1 MKLKKILLL
10 LPFLLVGCKEN
21 TSISTSISTSI
32 PTSISTSISKSTSE
46 DVQETILLEKHFS
59 KANDD
64 NFENFFGLG
73 WSTAN
78 SKFGTN
84 SVILLE
90 DANHKYGSGYV
101 RTPEFGKTN
110 DINISLTI
118 QVTGFNNSTNI
129 NKFVDQSFKF
139 GISLL
144 DKDNTVI
151 NDTDLIFEHK
161 ITQSDCNNKY
171 FSSLNNYT
179 TNPSEAKTLD
189 FTYSSDTPIS
199 KISVNYLS
207 KPHYIEN
214 SKDNGINL
222 EIFSLIV
229 KK

>member
-1 MKLKKILLL
+1 MFTVVIGFAKINALERRKTMKFKKILLL

-21 TSISTSISTSI
+21 TSTSTS
-32 PTSISTSISKSTSE
+32 
-46 DVQETILLEKHFS
+46 VQETILLEKHFS

-90 DANHKYGSGYV
+90 DASHKYGAGYV
-101 RTPEFGKTN
+101 RTPEFEKIN
-110 DINISLTI
+110 DIKISLTI

-129 NKFVDQSFKF
+129 NKFIDQTFKF

-144 DKDNTVI
+144 NEDNEVI

-161 ITQSDCNNKY
+161 ITQSDCDNKH
-171 FSSLNNYT
+171 FSSLNSYT
-179 TNPSEAKTLD
+179 TNPNEAKTLD
-189 FTYSSDTPIS
+189 FAYNSDTPIS

-207 KPHYIEN
+207 KPHYVEN
-214 SKDNGINL
+214 YKDNGINL
-222 EIFSLIV
+222 EIFSLII

>member
-1 MKLKKILLL
+1 MFTVVISFAKINALERRKTMKFKKILLL

-21 TSISTSISTSI
+21 TSTSIS
-32 PTSISTSISKSTSE
+32 
-46 DVQETILLEKHFS
+46 VQETILLEKHFS

-64 NFENFFGLG
+64 SFENFFAKG

-90 DANHKYGSGYV
+90 DVNHKYGSGYV
-101 RTPEFGKTN
+101 RTPKFEETT
-110 DINISLTI
+110 DIKISLTI
-118 QVTGFNNSTNI
+118 QVTGFNNATSI
-129 NKFVDQSFKF
+129 NNFLDQTFKF
-139 GISLL
+139 GVFLL
-144 DKDNTVI
+144 NENNEVI
-151 NDTDLIFEHK
+151 NDSGDLIFEHK
-161 ITQSDCNNKY
+161 ITQSDCDNKY

-207 KPHYIEN
+207 KPHYVEN

>member
-21 TSISTSISTSI
+21 TSISL
-32 PTSISTSISKSTSE
+32 
-46 DVQETILLEKHFS
+46 QETILLEKHFS

-64 NFENFFGLG
+64 NFDNFFGKG

-78 SKFGTN
+78 SKFGTS

-90 DANHKYGSGYV
+90 DVNHKYGAGYV
-101 RTPEFGKTN
+101 RTPEFEKTN
-110 DINISLTI
+110 IIKISLAV
-118 QVTGFNNSTNI
+118 QVTGFNNASNI
-129 NKFVDQSFKF
+129 NKFVDQTFKL

-144 DKDNTVI
+144 NKDNEVI
-151 NDTDLIFEHK
+151 NDTDLIFEYK
-161 ITQSDCNNKY
+161 ITQSDCDNKC
-171 FSSLNNYT
+171 FSSLNSYT
-179 TNPSEAKTLD
+179 TNPNEAKILD
-189 FTYSSDTPIS
+189 FAYSSDTPIS

-222 EIFSLIV
+222 EIFSLII

>member
-1 MKLKKILLL
+1 MFTVVIGFAKINALERRKTMKFKKILLL

-21 TSISTSISTSI
+21 TSTSTS
-32 PTSISTSISKSTSE
+32 
-46 DVQETILLEKHFS
+46 VQETILLEKHFS

-90 DANHKYGSGYV
+90 DASHKYGAGYV
-101 RTPEFGKTN
+101 RTPEFEKIN
-110 DINISLTI
+110 DIKISLTI

-129 NKFVDQSFKF
+129 NKFIDQTFKF

-144 DKDNTVI
+144 NEDNEVI

-161 ITQSDCNNKY
+161 ITQSDCDNKH
-171 FSSLNNYT
+171 FSSLNSYT
-179 TNPSEAKTLD
+179 TNPNEAKTLD
-189 FTYSSDTPIS
+189 FAYNSDTPIS

-207 KPHYIEN
+207 KPHYVEN

-222 EIFSLIV
+222 EIFSLII

>member
-64 NFENFFGLG
+64 SFENFFAKG

-90 DANHKYGSGYV
+90 DVNHKYGAGYV
-101 RTPEFGKTN
+101 RTPAFTQTN
-110 DINISLTI
+110 DIKISLTI
-118 QVTGFNNSTNI
+118 QVTGFNNSANI
-129 NKFVDQSFKF
+129 NKFIDQTFKF

-144 DKDNTVI
+144 NEDNEVI
-151 NDTDLIFEHK
+151 NDKDLIFEHK
-161 ITQSDCNNKY
+161 ITQSDCDNKS
-171 FSSLNNYT
+171 FSSLNSYT
-179 TNPSEAKTLD
+179 TNPSEAKTLN

>member
-1 MKLKKILLL
+1 MKFKKILLL

-21 TSISTSISTSI
+21 TSTSIS
-32 PTSISTSISKSTSE
+32 
-46 DVQETILLEKHFS
+46 VQETILLEKHFS

-64 NFENFFGLG
+64 SFENFFAKG

-90 DANHKYGSGYV
+90 DASHKYGAGYV
-101 RTPEFGKTN
+101 RTPEFEKIN
-110 DINISLTI
+110 DIKISLTI

-129 NKFVDQSFKF
+129 NKFIDQTFKF

-144 DKDNTVI
+144 NEDNEVI

-161 ITQSDCNNKY
+161 ITQSDCDNKH
-171 FSSLNNYT
+171 FSSLNSYT
-179 TNPSEAKTLD
+179 TNPNEAKTLD
-189 FTYSSDTPIS
+189 FAYNSDTPIS

-207 KPHYIEN
+207 KPHYVEN

-222 EIFSLIV
+222 EIFSLII

>member
-1 MKLKKILLL
+1 MKFKKILLL

-21 TSISTSISTSI
+21 TSTSIS
-32 PTSISTSISKSTSE
+32 
-46 DVQETILLEKHFS
+46 VQETILLEKHFS

-64 NFENFFGLG
+64 SFENFFAKG

-90 DANHKYGSGYV
+90 DVNHKYGSGYV
-101 RTPEFGKTN
+101 RTPKFEETT
-110 DINISLTI
+110 DIKISLTI
-118 QVTGFNNSTNI
+118 QVTGFNNATSI
-129 NKFVDQSFKF
+129 NNFLDQTFKF
-139 GISLL
+139 GVFLL
-144 DKDNTVI
+144 NENNEVI
-151 NDTDLIFEHK
+151 NDSGDLIFEHK
-161 ITQSDCNNKY
+161 ITQSDCDNKY

-207 KPHYIEN
+207 KPHYVEN

>member
-1 MKLKKILLL
+1 MEITDIWDNPSVLPKCLKYT
-10 LPFLLVGCKEN
+10 LPRSVIETNKRTYNSIFLFIVFTFPHQTQTL
-21 TSISTSISTSI
+21 
-32 PTSISTSISKSTSE
+32 
-46 DVQETILLEKHFS
+46 
-59 KANDD
+59 
-64 NFENFFGLG
+64 
-73 WSTAN
+73 
-78 SKFGTN
+78 TN

-101 RTPEFGKTN
+101 RTPEFEKTN
-110 DINISLTI
+110 EIKLSLTI
-118 QVTGFNNSTNI
+118 QVTGFNNATSI
-129 NKFVDQSFKF
+129 NNFLDQTFKF
-139 GISLL
+139 GVSLL
-144 DKDNTVI
+144 NKDNEVI

-161 ITQSDCNNKY
+161 ITQSDCDNKY

-207 KPHYIEN
+207 KPHYVEK

>member
-21 TSISTSISTSI
+21 
-32 PTSISTSISKSTSE
+32 TSISTSISKSTSE

-101 RTPEFGKTN
+101 RTPEFEKTN
-110 DINISLTI
+110 DIKISLTI

-144 DKDNTVI
+144 NKDNTVI

-161 ITQSDCNNKY
+161 ITQSDCDNKY

-207 KPHYIEN
+207 KPHYVEN

>member
-21 TSISTSISTSI
+21 
-32 PTSISTSISKSTSE
+32 KSTSTS
-46 DVQETILLEKHFS
+46 VQETILLEKHFS

-64 NFENFFGLG
+64 SFENFFAKG

-90 DANHKYGSGYV
+90 DASHKYGAGYV
-101 RTPEFGKTN
+101 RTPAFTQTN
-110 DINISLTI
+110 DIKISLTI
-118 QVTGFNNSTNI
+118 QATGFNNSANI
-129 NKFVDQSFKF
+129 NKFIDQTFKF

-144 DKDNTVI
+144 NEDNEVI
-151 NDTDLIFEHK
+151 NDKDLIFEHK
-161 ITQSDCNNKY
+161 ITQSDCDNKH
-171 FSSLNNYT
+171 FSSLNSYT
-179 TNPSEAKTLD
+179 TNPNEAKTLD

-207 KPHYIEN
+207 KPHYVEN

-222 EIFSLIV
+222 EIFSLA
-229 KK
+229 

>member
-21 TSISTSISTSI
+21 TSTSTS
-32 PTSISTSISKSTSE
+32 
-46 DVQETILLEKHFS
+46 VQETILLEKHFS

-64 NFENFFGLG
+64 SFENFFAKG

-90 DANHKYGSGYV
+90 DVNHKYGAGYV
-101 RTPEFGKTN
+101 RTPAFTQTN
-110 DINISLTI
+110 DIKISLTI
-118 QVTGFNNSTNI
+118 QVTGFNNSANI
-129 NKFVDQSFKF
+129 NKFIDQTFKF

-144 DKDNTVI
+144 NEDNEVI
-151 NDTDLIFEHK
+151 NDKDLIFEHK
-161 ITQSDCNNKY
+161 ITQSDCDNKS
-171 FSSLNNYT
+171 FSSLNSYT
-179 TNPSEAKTLD
+179 TNPSEAKTLN

>member
-21 TSISTSISTSI
+21 TSTSTSTS
-32 PTSISTSISKSTSE
+32 
-46 DVQETILLEKHFS
+46 VQETILLEKHFS

-64 NFENFFGLG
+64 SFENFFAKG

-101 RTPEFGKTN
+101 RTPEFEKTN
-110 DINISLTI
+110 EIKISLTI

-144 DKDNTVI
+144 NKDNTVI

-161 ITQSDCNNKY
+161 ITQSDCDNKY

-179 TNPSEAKTLD
+179 TNPIEAKTLD

-207 KPHYIEN
+207 KPHYVEN

>member
-21 TSISTSISTSI
+21 
-32 PTSISTSISKSTSE
+32 KSTSTS
-46 DVQETILLEKHFS
+46 VQETILLEKHFS

-64 NFENFFGLG
+64 SFENFFAKG

-90 DANHKYGSGYV
+90 DASHKYGAGYV
-101 RTPEFGKTN
+101 RTPAFTQTN
-110 DINISLTI
+110 DIKISLTI
-118 QVTGFNNSTNI
+118 QATGFNNSANI
-129 NKFVDQSFKF
+129 NKFIDQTFKF

-144 DKDNTVI
+144 NEDNEVI
-151 NDTDLIFEHK
+151 NDKDLIFEHK
-161 ITQSDCNNKY
+161 ITQSDCDNKH
-171 FSSLNNYT
+171 FSSLNSYT
-179 TNPSEAKTLD
+179 TNPNEAKTLD

-207 KPHYIEN
+207 KPHYVEN

>member
-21 TSISTSISTSI
+21 TSKSTSISTSI

-64 NFENFFGLG
+64 SFENFFAKG

-90 DANHKYGSGYV
+90 DVNHKYGAGYV
-101 RTPEFGKTN
+101 RTPAFTQTN
-110 DINISLTI
+110 DIKISLTI

-129 NKFVDQSFKF
+129 NKFIDQTFKF

-144 DKDNTVI
+144 NEDNEVI
-151 NDTDLIFEHK
+151 NDKDLIFEHK
-161 ITQSDCNNKY
+161 ITQSDCDNKH
-171 FSSLNNYT
+171 FSSLNSYT
-179 TNPSEAKTLD
+179 TNTNEANTLN